1 MIAYIYAMKSLP
13 FKILISTITTLALGI
28 ASGFST
34 IQSITDWYQ
43 YLNKP
48 SFNPPNWI
56 FGPVWTILY
65 LMMGIAF
72 AMIWHSRHPQKN
84 KAMLLFAIQ
93 FIFNLAWSFLFFNRH
108 LLGIA
113 FIEILLMGCFIA
125 LTIISFYKINKL
137 AAYLLIPYL
146 CWVSFAAVLNGAIW
160 FLNK

>member
-1 MIAYIYAMKSLP
+1 MKSLLV
-13 FKILISTITTLALGI
+13 KILISTITTVTLGI

-34 IQSITDWYQ
+34 IQSIKDWYQ
-43 YLNKP
+43 FLIKP

-65 LMMGIAF
+65 VMMGISF
-72 AMIWHSRHPQKN
+72 AMIWHASNIQKN
-84 KAMLLFAIQ
+84 RAILLFTIQ
-93 FIFNLAWSFLFFNRH
+93 FIFNLAWSFLFFNCH

-113 FIEILLMGCFIA
+113 FVEILLMGYFIVS
-125 LTIISFYKINKL
+125 TIISFYKINKV

-146 CWVSFAAVLNGAIW
+146 CWVCFATVLNGTIW

>member
-1 MIAYIYAMKSLP
+1 MKSLP

-56 FGPVWTILY
+56 FGPVWTLLY

-93 FIFNLAWSFLFFNRH
+93 FVFNLAWSFLFFNCH

-125 LTIISFYKINKL
+125 LTINSFYKINKL

>member
-1 MIAYIYAMKSLP
+1 MKSLLV
-13 FKILISTITTLALGI
+13 KILISTITTLTLGI

-34 IQSITDWYQ
+34 IQSIKDWYQ
-43 YLNKP
+43 FLIKP

-65 LMMGIAF
+65 VMMGISF
-72 AMIWHSRHPQKN
+72 AMIWHASNIQKN
-84 KAMLLFAIQ
+84 RAILLFTIQ
-93 FIFNLAWSFLFFNRH
+93 FIFNLAWSFLFFNCH

-113 FIEILLMGCFIA
+113 FVEILLMGYFIVS
-125 LTIISFYKINKL
+125 TIISFYKINKV

-146 CWVSFAAVLNGAIW
+146 CWVCFATVLNGTIW

>member
-1 MIAYIYAMKSLP
+1 MKSLLV
-13 FKILISTITTLALGI
+13 KILISTITTLTLGI

-34 IQSITDWYQ
+34 IQSIKDWYQ
-43 YLNKP
+43 FLIKP

-65 LMMGIAF
+65 VMMGISL
-72 AMIWHSRHPQKN
+72 AMIWHASHIQKN
-84 KAMLLFAIQ
+84 RAILLFTIQ
-93 FIFNLAWSFLFFNRH
+93 FIFNLAWSFLFFNCH

-113 FIEILLMGCFIA
+113 FVEILLMGYFIVS
-125 LTIISFYKINKL
+125 TIISFYKINKV

-146 CWVSFAAVLNGAIW
+146 CWVCFATVLNGTIW

>member
-1 MIAYIYAMKSLP
+1 MKSLLV
-13 FKILISTITTLALGI
+13 KILISTITTLTLGI

-34 IQSITDWYQ
+34 IQSIKDWYQ
-43 YLNKP
+43 FLIKP

-65 LMMGIAF
+65 VMMGISL
-72 AMIWHSRHPQKN
+72 AMIWHASHIQKN
-84 KAMLLFAIQ
+84 RAILLFTIQ
-93 FIFNLAWSFLFFNRH
+93 FIFNLAWSFLFFNCH

-113 FIEILLMGCFIA
+113 FIEILLMGYFIVS
-125 LTIISFYKINKL
+125 TIISFYKINKV

-146 CWVSFAAVLNGAIW
+146 CWVCFATVLNGTIW

>member
-1 MIAYIYAMKSLP
+1 MISFP

-93 FIFNLAWSFLFFNRH
+93 FVFNLAWSFLFFNRH

>member
-1 MIAYIYAMKSLP
+1 MKSLLV
-13 FKILISTITTLALGI
+13 KILISTIATLTLGI

-34 IQSITDWYQ
+34 IQSIKDWYQ
-43 YLNKP
+43 FLIKP

-65 LMMGIAF
+65 VMMGISL
-72 AMIWHSRHPQKN
+72 AMIWHASHIQKN
-84 KAMLLFAIQ
+84 RAILLFTIQ
-93 FIFNLAWSFLFFNRH
+93 FIFNLAWSFLFFNCH

-113 FIEILLMGCFIA
+113 FVEILLMGYFIVS
-125 LTIISFYKINKL
+125 TIISFYKINKV

-146 CWVSFAAVLNGAIW
+146 CWVCFATVLNGTIW

>member
-1 MIAYIYAMKSLP
+1 MKSLLV
-13 FKILISTITTLALGI
+13 KILISTIATLTLGI

-34 IQSITDWYQ
+34 IQSIKDWYQ
-43 YLNKP
+43 FLIKP

-65 LMMGIAF
+65 VMMGISF
-72 AMIWHSRHPQKN
+72 AMIWHASHIQKN
-84 KAMLLFAIQ
+84 RAILLFTIQ
-93 FIFNLAWSFLFFNRH
+93 FIFNLAWSFLFFNCH

-113 FIEILLMGCFIA
+113 FVEILLMGYFIVSA
-125 LTIISFYKINKL
+125 IISFYKINKV

-146 CWVSFAAVLNGAIW
+146 CWVCFATVLNGTIW

>member
-1 MIAYIYAMKSLP
+1 
-13 FKILISTITTLALGI
+13 
-28 ASGFST
+28 
-34 IQSITDWYQ
+34 
-43 YLNKP
+43 
-48 SFNPPNWI
+48 
-56 FGPVWTILY
+56 
-65 LMMGIAF
+65 MMGIAF

>member
-1 MIAYIYAMKSLP
+1 MKSLLV
-13 FKILISTITTLALGI
+13 KILISTITTLTLGI

-34 IQSITDWYQ
+34 IQSIKDWYQ
-43 YLNKP
+43 FLIKP

-65 LMMGIAF
+65 VMMGISL
-72 AMIWHSRHPQKN
+72 AMIWHASHIQKN
-84 KAMLLFAIQ
+84 RAILLFTIQ
-93 FIFNLAWSFLFFNRH
+93 FIFNLAWSFLFFNCH

-113 FIEILLMGCFIA
+113 FIEILLMGYFIVS
-125 LTIISFYKINKL
+125 TIISFYKINKV

-146 CWVSFAAVLNGAIW
+146 CWVCFAAVLNGTIW